1 MKKKSRSFSVML
13 YLLATIGGPAYG
25 QDTSFII
32 PESLQG
38 LEKDTYR
45 LEFDNDILFGKD
57 SGLTSG

>member
-1 MKKKSRSFSVML
+1 ML